1 MATIATL
8 KATED
13 TSPSSVLSTASIP
26 LNKLTVWEGNVRK
39 TQNKGIDELAASIQA
54 HGLLQSCVEL
64 VAVAG
69 RQ

>member
-39 TQNKGIDELAASIQA
+39 TD
-54 HGLLQSCVEL
+54 
-64 VAVAG
+64 AG
-69 RQ
+69 RAWTS